1 AGRHEELRRA
11 LPDLSR
17 LPAPVRHYL
26 EVDLANPYLPASR
39 ATDHGRWEAMLS
51 DGFTQ
56 AGLERVKVAAP
67 GAGTPDPGH
76 LFNRLGAERPGGG
89 TDTGGPLVTVIMPC
103 YRPDDGLMTSIA
115 SISAQT
121 WEELEI
127 LVVDDASGQDYEDV
141 FDRAVASD
149 PRARLV
155 RMERNGGSYLAR
167 NAALRQARGDLV
179 TFQDADDWS
188 HPRRIEHQA
197 RLLLDEPDAPAS
209 RSLAVRA
216 KDDLTH
222 QWFGYRALRDN
233 ASSLMVRR
241 EVFDRIGLFAPIRKG
256 ADSEYAERITTLAGP
271 VLDTGTPLAITRLRT
286 GTLSRGDFTYQW
298 STPDRLVFKGSYR
311 AWHKGLVKAQEPALG
326 DRDTGQTATTLAAD
340 PTPPLMADQT
350 MPFAVPRSFLRG
362 LDHAPG
368 WDELGVAYLGDF
380 SAERSGSESPTV
392 TAEADGRVG
401 LWHQEAVPPVR
412 TKRPEMHPSWFEEI
426 ARSDGRLVPLSRL
439 DEVKVQR
446 LVVLDPRVLV
456 LAAAQPCRVR
466 VTELEIE
473 LTPEVLQSDSSR
485 LPVDLLAASD
495 TCQAWWGVRPR
506 WVPAHGL
513 DEASRREVYELVP
526 DLASSPTPS
535 TTGTR

>member
-1 AGRHEELRRA
+1 YEQLWNADLLEHLPPIHHQAFGQSFFLAGRHEELRRA

-56 AGLERVKVAAP
+56 SGLERVQVAVP

-76 LFNRLGAERPGGG
+76 LFDRLGAERPGGG

-103 YRPDDGLMTSIA
+103 YRPDDDLMTSIA

-222 QWFGYRALRDN
+222 QWFGYR
-233 ASSLMVRR
+233 
-241 EVFDRIGLFAPIRKG
+241 
-256 ADSEYAERITTLAGP
+256 
-271 VLDTGTPLAITRLRT
+271 
-286 GTLSRGDFTYQW
+286 
-298 STPDRLVFKGSYR
+298 
-311 AWHKGLVKAQEPALG
+311 
-326 DRDTGQTATTLAAD
+326 
-340 PTPPLMADQT
+340 
-350 MPFAVPRSFLRG
+350 
-362 LDHAPG
+362 
-368 WDELGVAYLGDF
+368 
-380 SAERSGSESPTV
+380 
-392 TAEADGRVG
+392 
-401 LWHQEAVPPVR
+401 
-412 TKRPEMHPSWFEEI
+412 
-426 ARSDGRLVPLSRL
+426 
-439 DEVKVQR
+439 
-446 LVVLDPRVLV
+446 
-456 LAAAQPCRVR
+456 
-466 VTELEIE
+466 
-473 LTPEVLQSDSSR
+473 
-485 LPVDLLAASD
+485 
-495 TCQAWWGVRPR
+495 
-506 WVPAHGL
+506 
-513 DEASRREVYELVP
+513 
-526 DLASSPTPS
+526 
-535 TTGTR
+535 